1 MPRKAQDGHGP
12 AQAALRDPLKGRY
25 SPAMPAWLQRVVI
38 AVLLVMAP
46 ATAPAQQQ
54 IDQHALALAEAL
66 ATYRDGQLRA
76 ALSRVQSIPET
87 SLNETVNR
95 FCTREDVRPALRIV
109 RMRIA
114 AALLTET
121 AFVRIQSSSVAWQD
135 PYLSSAHALMRKLAE
150 MADDGRDGAGDPERR
165 FVRDWYLLVA
175 SFRHGR
181 AEVGW
186 SRAYLS
192 EARERFAKDPQV
204 LLVTGS
210 DHEMVSDVT
219 AGYIRRFSA
228 NGRSFN
234 ESKINPEKELEEAE
248 KDFKQSAALAPDLA
262 EARLRLG
269 RVLMRRG
276 DLDGA
281 TRELRGA
288 LAHAVQDQ
296 IRYLAWLFLGLV
308 DVDRGDLESAE
319 KSYLEA
325 LRLFPRAQTV
335 KVAMS
340 ELAYLKGRDGDAA
353 AQIVAL
359 LQSFVREDPWW
370 GYLLGDSWHF
380 EARLAG
386 MRAEALR

>member
-1 MPRKAQDGHGP
+1 MPGWV
-12 AQAALRDPLKGRY
+12 LRI
-25 SPAMPAWLQRVVI
+25 VT

-46 ATAPAQQQ
+46 AASPGQQE

-76 ALSRVQSIPET
+76 ALSRVQTIPET
-87 SLNETVNR
+87 RLNETVIR
-95 FCTREDVRPALRIV
+95 FCTREDVRPALRLV

-121 AFVRIQSSSVAWQD
+121 AFVRIQSSSFAWQD
-135 PYLSSAHALMRKLAE
+135 PYLSSAHALMRRLAE
-150 MADDGRDGAGDPERR
+150 MANEGRDGAGDAERR
-165 FVRDWYLLVA
+165 FVRDWYLLVV

-186 SRAYLS
+186 SRAYLA
-192 EARERFAKDPQV
+192 EARELFARDPQV
-204 LLVTGS
+204 LLVAGS
-210 DHEMVSDVT
+210 DHEMVSHAT
-219 AGYIRRFSA
+219 AGYMRRFSA
-228 NGRSFN
+228 SGQGFQ
-234 ESKINPEKELEEAE
+234 ETKINPEKELEEAE
-248 KDFKQSAALAPDLA
+248 KDFKQAAALAPDLA

-269 RVLMRRG
+269 RVLQRRG

-281 TRELRGA
+281 TRELRAA
-288 LAHAVQDQ
+288 LAHTVPDQ
-296 IRYLAWLFLGLV
+296 VRYLAWLFLGLV

-319 KSYLEA
+319 KSYLTA
-325 LRLFPRAQTV
+325 LGLFPRAQTV

-353 AQIVAL
+353 AQVVSM
-359 LQSFVREDPWW
+359 LQTFVREDPWW
-370 GYLLGDSWHF
+370 AYLLGDGWHF
-380 EARLAG
+380 EARLVG

>member
-1 MPRKAQDGHGP
+1 MPG
-12 AQAALRDPLKGRY
+12 
-25 SPAMPAWLQRVVI
+25 WLLRVVI

-121 AFVRIQSSSVAWQD
+121 AFVRIQSSSFASQD

-219 AGYIRRFSA
+219 AGYLRRFSA

-308 DVDRGDLESAE
+308 DVDRGDLEGAE
-319 KSYLEA
+319 QSYLEA

>member
-1 MPRKAQDGHGP
+1 M
-12 AQAALRDPLKGRY
+12 RDPLKGRY
-25 SPAMPAWLQRVVI
+25 SPAMPGWLARVVI

-46 ATAPAQQQ
+46 ATAPGQQQ
-54 IDQHALALAEAL
+54 VDPHALALAEAL
-66 ATYRDGQLRA
+66 ATYRDGNLRA
-76 ALSRVQSIPET
+76 ALSRVQAIPDT
-87 SLNETVNR
+87 RLNETVNR
-95 FCTREDVRPALRIV
+95 FCTREDVRPALRLV

-114 AALLTET
+114 AALLTEV
-121 AFVRIQSSSVAWQD
+121 AFVRIQSSSPVYQD
-135 PYLSSAHALMRKLAE
+135 AYLSSAHALVRKLAE
-150 MADDGRDGAGDPERR
+150 MAGEGRDGAGETERR
-165 FVRDWYLLVA
+165 FARDWYLLVV

-186 SRAYLS
+186 SRAYLT
-192 EARERFAKDPQV
+192 EARQFFAKDPQV
-204 LLVTGS
+204 LMVTGS
-210 DHEMVSDVT
+210 DHEMVSHVT
-219 AGYIRRFSA
+219 AGYMRRFSA
-228 NGRSFN
+228 NGQSFN
-234 ESKINPEKELEEAE
+234 ESKINPEKELEEA
-248 KDFKQSAALAPDLA
+248 DTYFKQAAALAPDLT

-281 TRELRGA
+281 TRELRAA
-288 LAHAVQDQ
+288 LADTVHDQ
-296 IRYLAWLFLGLV
+296 VRYLAWLFLGLV
-308 DVDRGDLESAE
+308 DVDRGNLEGAE

-353 AQIVAL
+353 AQVVSM

-370 GYLLGDSWHF
+370 AYLFGEGWHF

>member
-1 MPRKAQDGHGP
+1 MDA
-12 AQAALRDPLKGRY
+12 
-25 SPAMPAWLQRVVI
+25 
-38 AVLLVMAP
+38 
-46 ATAPAQQQ
+46 
-54 IDQHALALAEAL
+54 
-66 ATYRDGQLRA
+66 
-76 ALSRVQSIPET
+76 
-87 SLNETVNR
+87 
-95 FCTREDVRPALRIV
+95 
-109 RMRIA
+109 
-114 AALLTET
+114 
-121 AFVRIQSSSVAWQD
+121 
-135 PYLSSAHALMRKLAE
+135 
-150 MADDGRDGAGDPERR
+150 ERR
-165 FVRDWYLLVA
+165 FVRDWYLLVV

-186 SRAYLS
+186 SRAYLA
-192 EARERFAKDPQV
+192 EARELFAKDPQV

-210 DHEMVSDVT
+210 DHEMVSHAT
-219 AGYIRRFSA
+219 AGYLRRFSA
-228 NGRSFN
+228 SGQGFN
-234 ESKINPEKELEEAE
+234 DSKINPEKELEEAE

-269 RVLMRRG
+269 HVLMRRG

-281 TRELRGA
+281 TRELRAA
-288 LAHAVQDQ
+288 LAHTVHD
-296 IRYLAWLFLGLV
+296 RVRFLAWMFLGLV

-325 LRLFPRAQTV
+325 LRLFPQAQTV

-353 AQIVAL
+353 AQVVSL

-370 GYLLGDSWHF
+370 AYLLGDGWHF